1 MTKKIMAT
9 LAVICFVCLLSVTV
23 SAADEDVIL
32 NDASGIPDKN
42 LYQVIL
48 QKVNAE
54 SRGSFT
60 KKEAESVI
68 DLWAPNGGISDLT
81 GIGFLSNLKSLSI
94 RDNWNQKKNEIRSL
108 KPLQDLKNLEVL
120 DIDHNSSTLEN
131 LEEIGT
137 LTQLKELSVTR
148 SGLTSLKGIEN
159 LTQME
164 CLKVQCSYQVGLD
177 SLEGIKNLVSLKELV
192 VSNCTLK
199 SLEEIENMRQL
210 EKLAVTGCQLTSVN
224 FPQNLGTLTFLNLR
238 NNRIKNIRG
247 LENLK
252 NLTGLY
258 LNNNQL
264 KSIKEIENLKKLN
277 GLDLSYNQLK
287 KLPDLK
293 KLRLKGVYQYLDLKG
308 NYLSEK
314 ELKNKLK
321 VHLKKK
327 RFNSKWFMDQV
338 VFQNNYKLKLA
349 RPSNVKG
356 ITKNTV
362 KITGKIKRSGPYKKE
377 IYVSVNDKNGRRQNR
392 IAKVNK
398 QGKLYRNQG
407 GRKNTLAAVDRAG
420 NFVIEGKNL
429 KTMLKK
435 GGQLYLEVY
444 LYSEERRRMSEV
456 QSIPLTV
463 E

>member
-1 MTKKIMAT
+1 MMKKITVM
-9 LAVICFVCLLSVTV
+9 LAVICFLCISSVTV
-23 SAADEDVIL
+23 FATDEDVIL

-42 LYQVIL
+42 LYQAIL

-60 KKEAESVI
+60 KEEAENVI
-68 DLWAPNGGISDLT
+68 YLWAPNGGISDLT

-159 LTQME
+159 LTQLE
-164 CLKVQCSYQVGLD
+164 SLKVQHS
-177 SLEGIKNLVSLKELV
+177 SLS
-192 VSNCTLK
+192 
-199 SLEEIENMRQL
+199 SLEEIANLTQL
-210 EKLAVTGCQLTSVN
+210 KRLNVFKNRLASVG
-224 FPQNLGTLTFLNLR
+224 NLKNLSNLEELNLR
-238 NNRIKNIRG
+238 YNRIKKIEG

-252 NLTGLY
+252 NLTVLY
-258 LNNNQL
+258 LSNNQL
-264 KSIKEIENLKKLN
+264 KSVDEIENLKKLN

-314 ELKNKLK
+314 ELKSKLK
-321 VHLKKK
+321 AHLKKK
-327 RFNSKWFMDQV
+327 RFNSKWLKDQV
-338 VFQNNYKLKLA
+338 MFQNNYKLKLA
-349 RPSNVKG
+349 KPSNVKG

-429 KTMLKK
+429 KNMLKK

-444 LYSEERRRMSEV
+444 LYSEERGRMSEV

-463 E
+463 K